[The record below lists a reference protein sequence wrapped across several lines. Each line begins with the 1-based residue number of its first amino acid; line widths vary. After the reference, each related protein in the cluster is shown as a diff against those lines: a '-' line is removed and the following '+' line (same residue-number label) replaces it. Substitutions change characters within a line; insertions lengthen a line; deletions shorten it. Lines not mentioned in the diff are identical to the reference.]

1 MKKENLKKE
10 IIESGQPKL
19 YIFYNVSKNQGI
31 KRLKPIKPSTIQ
43 LGEIVKIS
51 NDYYILL
58 SYLGQDNKC
67 YDLQNVP
74 DFNSIKEQIELG
86 TFNPSSIKIINQ

>member
-10 IIESGQPKL
+10 VIKNEEPKL
-19 YIFYNVSKNQGI
+19 YIFYNLTKNQGI
-31 KRLKPIKPSTIQ
+31 KRLKPIKPSNIK

-51 NDYYILL
+51 GEYYILL
-58 SYLGQDNKC
+58 SYLSHNNKH
-67 YDLQNVP
+67 YDLQNIP

-86 TFNPSSIKIINQ
+86 TFNPSSIKTINQ